1 MQLYQEKKLL
11 FVYNISKGD
20 SMNKYFEINPIIEEA
35 LKRQKPIV
43 ALESTIIAHGMPY
56 PQNRDTALKVES
68 IVREQG
74 AVPAT
79 IAIIQGKI
87 KIGLTEEEID
97 YLARTGTNIPKASR
111 RDISYLISQ
120 KKDGATTV
128 AATALIAALV
138 KIKVFATGGIGGV
151 HRGAET
157 SFDISSDLEEL
168 TKSKVVIVS
177 AGAKSILDLNKT
189 IEVLETKAVEVI
201 GYQTDFF
208 PAFYVRESSFPIQH
222 RLDSVE
228 EIAELIK
235 SKWSLGLDGGIL
247 ICNPIPKEYSLD
259 KTLIDKAI
267 TDALIEMDK
276 LNIVGNKTT
285 PFLLSKIKELTK
297 GKSLEANIALIYNN
311 ASLAAR
317 IAKAL

>member
-128 AATALIAALV
+128 AATALIAALA

>member
-35 LKRQKPIV
+35 LKKQEPIV

-68 IVREQG
+68 IVCKQG

-128 AATALIAALV
+128 AATALIAALA